1 MRKFAAIFIITAA
14 ILTAAFADT
23 AKAYG
28 SPEVRRWEE
37 LASAFES
44 GGSATLIE
52 DVEGSTPLE
61 VAEGDAE
68 LDLNNHT
75 MTYTGTE
82 TLFELKGP
90 FTITDKNPNG
100 CGRILTDGVKLAEM
114 GEDDGGD
121 KIQLLGIQR
130 GAFNIDPG
138 EYLMLGIEQEA
149 DDVIEEKDGLW
160 YVRERLTQYEAN
172 AEPSI
177 LILKE
182 GGDQSDVSVMMADY
196 QGNLLAKEQYKI
208 TSADIAPYGEEGGE
222 SGSTQDEDKR
232 QGTSDTSDVFNYE
245 INNNDKTIT
254 VTPASSG
261 VAVLNATLK
270 LTDENDPSYYTDY
283 EVTVD
288 VAVESSEGYTLS
300 FSDETVWTVP
310 NRPATVTATLKN
322 ADGEEVDPSQYSLCL
337 ESDAQDDDDTKIVI
351 NGSQITVT
359 QSDDWEEDVAIYA
372 MESSSSESDVQAF
385 SAALPQNSGEP
396 RKLYKVATLHI
407 RPESKRPS
415 TPASGGSG
423 GGCSAFGGTT
433 ALFAAGTLFAALRV
447 KRKTR

>member
-1 MRKFAAIFIITAA
+1 M
-14 ILTAAFADT
+14 
-23 AKAYG
+23 
-28 SPEVRRWEE
+28 
-37 LASAFES
+37 
-44 GGSATLIE
+44 
-52 DVEGSTPLE
+52 
-61 VAEGDAE
+61 AEGDAE

-222 SGSTQDEDKR
+222 SGGTQNEDGN
-232 QGTSDTSDVFNYE
+232 QGTSGSSAVFSYE
-245 INNNDKTIT
+245 INDNDQTTIT
-254 VTPASSG
+254 VTPVSSG

-310 NRPATVTATLKN
+310 NQPATVTATLKN
-322 ADGEEVDPSQYSLCL
+322 ADGEEVDPSEYSLCL

-372 MESSSSESDVQAF
+372 MESGSSESDVQAF
-385 SAALPQNSGEP
+385 SADLPQNSGEP

-407 RPESKRPS
+407 RPPRANARQRQRQAEAAADAAPS
-415 TPASGGSG
+415 AELSRSSPLSRFSPRCA
-423 GGCSAFGGTT
+423 
-433 ALFAAGTLFAALRV
+433 
-447 KRKTR
+447 

>member
-1 MRKFAAIFIITAA
+1 M
-14 ILTAAFADT
+14 
-23 AKAYG
+23 
-28 SPEVRRWEE
+28 
-37 LASAFES
+37 
-44 GGSATLIE
+44 
-52 DVEGSTPLE
+52 
-61 VAEGDAE
+61 AEGDAE

-114 GEDDGGD
+114 GEDDGGYE
-121 KIQLLGIQR
+121 IQLLGIQR
-130 GAFNIDPG
+130 GAFNIDPI

-149 DDVIEEKDGLW
+149 DDVLENKDGLW

-196 QGNLLAKEQYKI
+196 QGNLLAKEQYEI

-222 SGSTQDEDKR
+222 SGSAQDEDKR
-232 QGTSDTSDVFNYE
+232 QGTSDTSDVFNYK

-385 SAALPQNSGEP
+385 SADLPQNSGEQP

-423 GGCSAFGGTT
+423 GGCSAFGGTA
-433 ALFAAGTLFAALRV
+433 ALFAAVVLFAALRV
-447 KRKTR
+447 KGKTR

>member
-1 MRKFAAIFIITAA
+1 MHQEAPDSPGAFIFALPSRNKYNFTINYDGEAPLF
-14 ILTAAFADT
+14 
-23 AKAYG
+23 
-28 SPEVRRWEE
+28 S
-37 LASAFES
+37 
-44 GGSATLIE
+44 IE
-52 DVEGSTPLE
+52 
-61 VAEGDAE
+61 
-68 LDLNNHT
+68 
-75 MTYTGTE
+75 E
-82 TLFELKGP
+82 TLY
-90 FTITDKNPNG
+90 ITDKNPNG
-100 CGRILTDGVKLAEM
+100 CGKIYTNNAALAEEA
-114 GEDDGGD
+114 GEEGG
-121 KIQLLGIQR
+121 KLLINR
-130 GAFNIDPG
+130 GAFDTAPKDYLTHVID
-138 EYLMLGIEQEA
+138 EQDTE
-149 DDVIEEKDGLW
+149 DVIEKKDGLW

-196 QGNLLAKEQYKI
+196 QGNLLGKDKYEI
-208 TSADIAPYGEEGGE
+208 TSADIAPYVEEGGE
-222 SGSTQDEDKR
+222 SGGAQDEDKS
-232 QGTSDTSDVFNYE
+232 QGTSGSSSVFSYE
-245 INNNDKTIT
+245 INDNDKTAIT
-254 VTPASSG
+254 VTSKSSG

-288 VAVESSEGYTLS
+288 VAVESGEGYALS

-322 ADGEEVDPSQYSLCL
+322 ADGEEVDPSQYILCL

-372 MESSSSESDVQAF
+372 MESGSSESDVQAF
-385 SAALPQNSGEP
+385 SAALPQNSGEQP

-415 TPASGGSG
+415 TPASGGSS
-423 GGCSAFGGTT
+423 GGCSAFGGTA
-433 ALFAAGTLFAALRV
+433 ALFAAVVLFAALRV
-447 KRKTR
+447 KGKTR